1 MSSRLVFA
9 RLLEAIMD
17 MEKDVN
23 LNNLTSNEQKVYAA
37 IVLLSN
43 DTNLPVS
50 IHDIKSHDLVR
61 DIPMPTMYRSFSR
74 LIMAKKICH
83 IGSDRSGLYATT
95 PS

>member
-9 RLLEAIMD
+9 RLLETLMD
-17 MEKDVN
+17 MEQDVG
-23 LNNLTSNEQKVYAA
+23 LNDFTSNEQHVYAA

-50 IHDIKSHDLVR
+50 VYDIKSHDLVC
-61 DIPMPTMYRSFSR
+61 DIPMPTIYRSFSR
-74 LIMAKKICH
+74 LIRAQKICH

-95 PS
+95 P